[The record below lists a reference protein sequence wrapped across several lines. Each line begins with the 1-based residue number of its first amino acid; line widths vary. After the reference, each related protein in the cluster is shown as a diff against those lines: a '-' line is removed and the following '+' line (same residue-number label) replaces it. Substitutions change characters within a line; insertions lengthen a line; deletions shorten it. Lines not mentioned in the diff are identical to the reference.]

1 MPQMKFCPSCAAP
14 LLPKKSDGRVRLC
27 CDADGCEYV
36 FYDNPTPVVA
46 ALIEHGGTV
55 LLVRNKE
62 WPEKWYGLVTGFLEK
77 DESPEEGVLREVR
90 EELGLRGEV
99 MSLIG
104 AYPFPE
110 MNQVI
115 IAYHVRA
122 YGEIQTNDEIAGVK
136 AVPPDKL
143 RPWPLGTGLAVRDWL
158 ARRAEEPGTVA

>member
-1 MPQMKFCPSCAAP
+1 MPEMKFCPTCASP
-14 LLPKKSDGRVRLC
+14 LRPNRVEGRVRLAC
-27 CDADGCEYV
+27 AAESCGYV

-46 ALIEHGGTV
+46 ALVEHGQTV

-62 WPEKWYGLVTGFLEK
+62 WPDKWYGLVSGFLEK
-77 DESPEEGVLREVR
+77 DEAPEEGVLREVR
-90 EELGLRGEV
+90 EELGLHGEV
-99 MSLIG
+99 ISLIG

-122 YGEIQTNDEIAGVK
+122 HGEMQIGDEIAGVK

-143 RPWPLGTGLAVRDWL
+143 RSWPLGTGLAVRDWL
-158 ARRAEEPGTVA
+158 AQRANEPGTVA